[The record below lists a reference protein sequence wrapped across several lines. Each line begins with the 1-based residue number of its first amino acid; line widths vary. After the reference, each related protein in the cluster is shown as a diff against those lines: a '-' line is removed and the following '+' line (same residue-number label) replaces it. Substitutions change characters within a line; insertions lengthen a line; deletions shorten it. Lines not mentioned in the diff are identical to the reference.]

1 MNDISN
7 VPVGSN
13 PLCAPLAC
21 ELAIVNQLTSAPNFV
36 STQSSL
42 TLFQFLQW
50 NPYINPEDMGPGEA
64 VCVGPPGG
72 AYQPAM
78 ATAANATVYPTTATP
93 AAPTVEGTIPY
104 CGLWYN
110 VTMGDYCNLIS
121 QKFGITS
128 DQLIDMN
135 PAIFKNCSNLYLG
148 YDYCVAPCCGS
159 RIPSSQSTTSP
170 PMTSTLSAS
179 GTQSYAS
186 PPGPTQSG
194 ASDKCYKWSISI
206 PRNSP
211 LLWLTKANRYLTQ
224 SGDYCSKIES
234 SFEISQAQFSYW

>member
-13 PLCAPLAC
+13 SLCAPLAC
-21 ELAIVNQLTSAPNFV
+21 NLAIVNILTSAPEFV
-36 STQSSL
+36 VAQTNL

-50 NPYINPEDMGPGEA
+50 NPYISAQDMLPGEA

-78 ATAANATVYPTTATP
+78 ATAANATVYSTTATP
-93 AAPTVEGTIPY
+93 VAPTLMGTIPY

-110 VTMGDYCNLIS
+110 VTTGDYCNLIS

-128 DQLIDMN
+128 DQLINMN
-135 PAIFKNCSNLYLG
+135 PTIHRNCSNLYLG
-148 YDYCVAPCCGS
+148 YDYCMAPCCGS
-159 RIPSSQSTTSP
+159 SIPSSQSTTPP
-170 PMTSTLSAS
+170 PMSSTASAS

-194 ASDKCYKWSISI
+194 ASNKCYKWSVLD
-206 PRNSP
+206 R
-211 LLWLTKANRYLTQ
+211 LYLHHR
-224 SGDYCSKIES
+224 S
-234 SFEISQAQFSYW
+234 S